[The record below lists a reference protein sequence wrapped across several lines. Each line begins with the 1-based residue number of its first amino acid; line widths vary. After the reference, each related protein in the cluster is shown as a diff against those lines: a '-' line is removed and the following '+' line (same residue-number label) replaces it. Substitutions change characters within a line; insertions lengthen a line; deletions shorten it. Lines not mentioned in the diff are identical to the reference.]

1 VDASLLRDVPLFQG
15 LSDAEIRS
23 IAAHA
28 VVRSV
33 ARNTVLLRE
42 GEPPVSLYV
51 VRRGRVRVSVSGEDG
66 RELVL
71 TMLGPRELFGEL
83 ALIDG
88 EPRSATVMATDDSEI
103 AVVSRADFTECL
115 RKNPD
120 IAIKL
125 LKGLALRVRELN
137 EKVKGFAML
146 DVQGRV
152 EHLLQRLALERD
164 GQLVTDPIT
173 QQEIANMVGA
183 SREMVSRIIN
193 QMRSDGVIEIN
204 GRAITVHPEALGR
217 RHI

>member
-1 VDASLLRDVPLFQG
+1 VDATFLKQVPLFQG
-15 LSDAEIRS
+15 LSDDEIRS

-28 VVRSV
+28 VMRKVSK
-33 ARNTVLLRE
+33 NTVLLRE
-42 GEPPVSLYV
+42 GEQPVSLYV
-51 VRRGRVRVSVSGEDG
+51 VQRGKVHVSVSGEDG

-71 TMLGPRELFGEL
+71 SILGPNELFGEL

-88 EPRSATVMATDDSEI
+88 EPRSATVIATDDSEI
-103 AVVSRADFTECL
+103 AVVSRSDFADCL

-137 EKVKGFAML
+137 DNVKGFAML

-152 EHLLQRLALERD
+152 TRLLERLARNRD
-164 GQLVTDPIT
+164 GRLVTDPIT

-193 QMRSDGVIEIN
+193 QLRADGAIEVK
-204 GRAITVHPEALGR
+204 GRAITVNRDALPR
-217 RHI
+217 P